1 MKKITHLIIC
11 SLLLVMAA
19 CEKDTEPANFAP
31 KLATGEATNIY
42 RTGATLSGS
51 MEKAEGVV
59 VKEYGIL
66 YSTLQSMAEYTEVK
80 VGTDNEGKF
89 SVQLQALE
97 PGKTYYYCSYANS
110 GYSIAKGET
119 KSFTTVESKTPVF
132 SDLQVSGT
140 DEKSFI
146 VSTSVLDDGG
156 GEMFLSG
163 FCWKETTD
171 ANYVPTE
178 KDNAKNIDDV
188 SNYQVRINDLKPG
201 RLYAVRAY
209 AINSNGR
216 GYGTTTYV
224 TTKTT
229 DLPVV
234 SSCAPQDS
242 TNVSITMQAR
252 ILANSTLVTEKG
264 FCYSS
269 EVQEPTIANLKEISL
284 VPDTTIYGT
293 IGGLKPGNTYYI
305 RAYAVSALGVGYGD
319 VFSYTIPGGGE
330 VDNEFSVNTLS
341 VEDISRTSALV
352 RGKVNVSDLSSL
364 IELDRKSVV

>member
-59 VKEYGIL
+59 VKEYGVL

-140 DEKSFI
+140 D
-146 VSTSVLDDGG
+146 
-156 GEMFLSG
+156 GEGQHKEYRRRVQLSG
-163 FCWKETTD
+163 T
-171 ANYVPTE
+171 
-178 KDNAKNIDDV
+178 
-188 SNYQVRINDLKPG
+188 YQ
-201 RLYAVRAY
+201 
-209 AINSNGR
+209 
-216 GYGTTTYV
+216 
-224 TTKTT
+224 
-229 DLPVV
+229 
-234 SSCAPQDS
+234 
-242 TNVSITMQAR
+242 
-252 ILANSTLVTEKG
+252 
-264 FCYSS
+264 
-269 EVQEPTIANLKEISL
+269 
-284 VPDTTIYGT
+284 
-293 IGGLKPGNTYYI
+293 
-305 RAYAVSALGVGYGD
+305 
-319 VFSYTIPGGGE
+319 
-330 VDNEFSVNTLS
+330 
-341 VEDISRTSALV
+341 
-352 RGKVNVSDLSSL
+352 
-364 IELDRKSVV
+364 